1 MKNVGKIFESQV
13 KKSMPEYVLLCRLP
27 DSAQAFGGCSSLRFS
42 RKPPFDYI
50 AYDSKRRIL
59 YAIELKSVQGKSIS
73 FERDKE
79 QNGEIHYHQIAG
91 LTDWGKFPWVVAGFL
106 IEFREIETTV
116 FLTIDAFNE
125 LTQKVDKKS
134 FRFSDLEEQEIPY
147 LIVPQKKKVKWFTYD
162 MESLFTNFEKILIS
176 ENNDTTCSKKGDGSK
191 HG

>member
-1 MKNVGKIFESQV
+1 MHSPLLRSKSSIASSIFII
-13 KKSMPEYVLLCRLP
+13 
-27 DSAQAFGGCSSLRFS
+27 
-42 RKPPFDYI
+42 FDI

-125 LTQKVDKKS
+125 LVQKIDKKS

-162 MESLFTNFEKILIS
+162 MESLFTNFEKNIIT
-176 ENNDTTCSKKGDGSK
+176 ENNDMTCSKKGDGSK